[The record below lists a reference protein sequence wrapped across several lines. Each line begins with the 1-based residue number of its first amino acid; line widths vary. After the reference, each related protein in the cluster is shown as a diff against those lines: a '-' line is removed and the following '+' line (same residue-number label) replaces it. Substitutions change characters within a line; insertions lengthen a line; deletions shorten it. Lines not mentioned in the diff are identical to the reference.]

1 MKKIKLL
8 RYRGINM
15 KSIDEINP
23 RDIAELIEY
32 TKLRID
38 VFDKHETYC
47 MYSGVVDMLRYLY
60 QNELENPEV
69 SNTFKEKCNAAKR
82 ILKLN

>member
-8 RYRGINM
+8 KYRGINM
-15 KSIDEINP
+15 KSIDEINSH
-23 RDIAELIEY
+23 DIAELIEY

-47 MYSGVVDMLRYLY
+47 MYNGVVDMLRYIY